1 MDVYDSFKFVNDA
14 KYEEMGIKGDGLDY
28 SAFIEASQMLGNDIN
43 TTTFK
48 NNNHCYR
55 FKCSR

>member
-43 TTTFK
+43 TNTSK
-48 NNNHCYR
+48 
-55 FKCSR
+55 